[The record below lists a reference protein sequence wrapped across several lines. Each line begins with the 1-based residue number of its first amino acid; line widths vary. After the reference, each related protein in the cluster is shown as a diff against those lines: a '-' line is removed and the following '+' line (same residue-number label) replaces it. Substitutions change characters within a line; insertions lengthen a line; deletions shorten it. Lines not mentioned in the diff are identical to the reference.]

1 MNKQKEVLA
10 QTMSFLMSIRPESDL
25 GKLLNFCLATKIEA
39 EQTGKTA
46 YEMACYLLEHPDNL
60 SNFIQES
67 MESDG
72 EYTPEEY
79 VAMGD
84 IPTRDPE
91 GFMGKIFTELEQVQ
105 L

>member
-1 MNKQKEVLA
+1 MNKKKETLA
-10 QTMSFLMSIRPESDL
+10 QTMSFLMSIRPESDM
-25 GKLLNFCLATKIEA
+25 GKLLNFCLATKVEP

-46 YEMACYLLEHPDNL
+46 YEMACDLLEHPDIL
-60 SNFIQES
+60 SNFIQEA

-79 VAMGD
+79 VAMGEL
-84 IPTRDPE
+84 PTRDPE
-91 GFMGKIFTELEQVQ
+91 GFMQKIFAELDKIE

>member
-1 MNKQKEVLA
+1 MDRHKETLA
-10 QTMSFLMSIRPESDL
+10 QTMSFLMSIRPETDL
-25 GKLLNFCLATKIEA
+25 GKLLNFCLATKIEP

-79 VAMGD
+79 VAMGEL
-84 IPTRDPE
+84 PTRDPE
-91 GFMGKIFTELEQVQ
+91 RFMQKIFAQLDQIEL
-105 L
+105 